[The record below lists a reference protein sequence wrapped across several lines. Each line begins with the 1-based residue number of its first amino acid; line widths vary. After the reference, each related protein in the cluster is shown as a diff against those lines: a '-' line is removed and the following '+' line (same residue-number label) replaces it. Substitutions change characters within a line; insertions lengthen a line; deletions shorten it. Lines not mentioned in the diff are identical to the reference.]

1 MKEIKIKNETYS
13 LPTSWDEITVNQ
25 LVKIEQLNQEEV
37 SLNKMTKIASILVD
51 VEEDTLLNIEIA
63 DYMTLLQDI
72 SELMNSTTPNSKFQ
86 PKITLDG
93 VTYTAVE
100 VQEWNTRE
108 FTDFD
113 TLSSDKT
120 NLPLLLALIYRVEGE
135 ELTSENYTN
144 IIKDRAKKFENL
156 PASVAIG
163 AISFF
168 SNSLLLYIN
177 NILSSSEVVREKMNE
192 NPKVKEAM
200 NQLTTLIDGA
210 GL

>member
-1 MKEIKIKNETYS
+1 MKQIKIKNESYS

-25 LVKIEQLNQEEV
+25 LVKIEQLNNEEV
-37 SLNKMTKIASILVD
+37 SLNKMTKIASILLD
-51 VEEDTLLNIEIA
+51 VEEDTLLSIEIGE
-63 DYMTLLQDI
+63 YMTLLQNI
-72 SELMNSTTPNSKFQ
+72 SELMGSTTPNSKFQ

-100 VQEWNTRE
+100 VQEWTTRE

-135 ELTSENYTN
+135 ELNSENYTAT
-144 IIKDRAKKFENL
+144 IKERASKFETL

-168 SNSLLLYIN
+168 TKSLLTYIN
-177 NILSSSEVVREKMNE
+177 NTLSSSEAVRNQMEK
-192 NPKVKEAM
+192 NPKIAEAM
-200 NQLTTLIDGA
+200 NKLQVLTAGDGN
-210 GL
+210 

>member
-1 MKEIKIKNETYS
+1 MKQIKIKNESYS

-63 DYMTLLQDI
+63 DYMVLLQDI
-72 SELMNSTTPNSKFQ
+72 SELMGSTSPSSKFQ

-93 VTYTAVE
+93 VTYEAKE
-100 VQEWNTRE
+100 VSEWNTRE

-113 TLSSDKT
+113 TLSTDKT

-135 ELTSENYTN
+135 ELTSENYTTT
-144 IIKDRAKKFENL
+144 IKERAKKFENL

-168 SNSLLLYIN
+168 SKSLLNYIH
-177 NILSSSEVVREKMNE
+177 NILSSSTSVRNQMKN

-200 NQLTTLIDGA
+200 NQLQTLIDGA

>member
-1 MKEIKIKNETYS
+1 MKQIKIKNDFYN
-13 LPTSWDEITVNQ
+13 LPTSWDEISVKQ
-25 LVKIEQLNQEEV
+25 LVAIEQLNQEEV
-37 SLNKMTKIASILVD
+37 SLNKMTKIASILLDVD
-51 VEEDTLLNIEIA
+51 DETLLNIEIA
-63 DYMTLLQDI
+63 DYMALLQDI
-72 SELMNSTTPNSKFQ
+72 SELMGSTSPSSKFQ

-100 VQEWNTRE
+100 VQQWNTRE

-135 ELTSENYTN
+135 ELNSENYTAT
-144 IIKDRAKKFENL
+144 IKERAKKFENL

-168 SNSLLLYIN
+168 TKSLLTYIN
-177 NILSSSEVVREKMNE
+177 NTLSSSEAVRNQMIK
-192 NPKVKEAM
+192 NPKIAEAM
-200 NQLTTLIDGA
+200 ETLTTLTAGA
-210 GL
+210 GN